1 MGHNLN
7 EAQHPLNALPQGYR
21 LQEYE
26 LTEVLGTGG
35 FGITYLGFD
44 HNLDKNVAVKEFLPD
59 DIATRTR
66 DNSVGPKASYYR
78 DNFKWGL
85 DRFLDEARTLARFDH
100 RNIIKVHRFFEAHGT
115 AYIVME
121 YAEGMTLAEFLQRK
135 KTLKEA
141 ELKEI
146 LYPILSGLAVVHGAD
161 FLHRDIKPGNIILRD
176 EDRSP
181 VLLDFGAA
189 RQAIGAKSRSVTS
202 IITPGYAPIEQ
213 YSKRGHQG
221 AWTDIYALAAVCYHA
236 LTGQVPY
243 DATDRVRVDPLELAV
258 DRCRNQVT
266 DGFLSA
272 IDWALRVDE
281 RERPQNVG
289 AWRRA
294 LEGEQP
300 EPPTDLPQGPLAR
313 LGVEIPL
320 SRLKRIGTWLAGAV
334 AILVLLTAGVYL
346 IHEYVHPN
354 EQQPV
359 TLEAES
365 ESETET
371 EAAEKEEKARQLD
384 ERISVLLS
392 GAEEDLASD
401 RLTSPAGANAWEK
414 FQAVLELSPGHPA
427 ATAGL
432 VSVVGRYERI
442 FDAALAR
449 KEFWKAQRF
458 VSRIRQVRPDAH
470 VLASL
475 EARLTAAR
483 SAERL
488 RRQEEQEAE
497 RGRQARI
504 GAYKERFE
512 AALSAGD
519 FTVAGEYVDSLRVI
533 GADASVLSEAEGR
546 LSASREEAKPGGR
559 LAVGR
564 VFRDCAHCPEM
575 VIVPSGSFRMGSP
588 GSEEDR
594 YDNEGPRQDVR
605 IDYRFAVGLYE
616 VTFAEWDACANAGGC
631 SGYFPEDEGWG
642 RGIRPVINVSWRD
655 AQEYISWL
663 SEMTGHSYR
672 LLSESEWEY
681 VARAGTTT
689 ARFWGDSSEDQ
700 CGYANGADEEAQ
712 KYNSSWA
719 VASCDDETYRTSPV
733 GSYMSNEFGLH
744 DVLGNVWEWVADCWN
759 GSYTGAPVDG
769 RARETG
775 DCSKRVLRGGSWFNG
790 PGFLRSALRYR
801 NSTGYRSNLSG
812 IRVARTLKH

>member
-1 MGHNLN
+1 MS
-7 EAQHPLNALPQGYR
+7 ESQHPLNALPQGYR

-26 LTEVLGTGG
+26 LVEVLGTGG

-59 DIATRTR
+59 DIAARTR
-66 DNSVGPKASYYR
+66 DNSVGPKAGYYL

-100 RNIIKVHRFFEAHGT
+100 RNIVKVHRFFEALGT

-121 YAEGMTLAEFLQRK
+121 YADGMTLAEFLQSK
-135 KTLKEA
+135 PALKEA

-221 AWTDIYALAAVCYHA
+221 VWTDVYALGAVCYHA
-236 LTGQVPY
+236 LSGQVPY
-243 DATDRVRVDPLELAV
+243 DATDRVRVDPLEPAV
-258 DRCRNQVT
+258 DRCRNQAT
-266 DGFLSA
+266 HGFLSA

-281 RERPQNVG
+281 RERPQSVDV
-289 AWRRA
+289 WREA

-300 EPPTDLPQGPLAR
+300 DPPPDLPEGPLAR
-313 LGVEIPL
+313 LGVKMPL
-320 SRLKRIGTWLAGAV
+320 SRVKRVGGFLAGGV
-334 AILVLLTAGVYL
+334 AILALLITGVYF
-346 IHEYVHPN
+346 IHEYVHPT
-354 EQQPV
+354 EKQPV
-359 TLEAES
+359 AQEVES
-365 ESETET
+365 KSDTESETRD
-371 EAAEKEEKARQLD
+371 AAREEEARQRD
-384 ERISVLLS
+384 ERISVLLN
-392 GAEEDLASD
+392 AAREDLASD

-427 ATAGL
+427 ATDGL
-432 VSVVGRYERI
+432 ESVIGRYERI

-449 KEFWKAQRF
+449 KEFRKAQRY
-458 VSRIRQVRPDAH
+458 VSRIRQVRPDAP

-475 EARLTAAR
+475 GVRLTSAR
-483 SAERL
+483 DAERK
-488 RRQEEQEAE
+488 RRQLEQEAE
-497 RGRQARI
+497 RGRQARM
-504 GAYKERFE
+504 AAFRDRFE

-519 FTVAGEYVDSLRVI
+519 IAVAGEYLDSMRTF
-533 GADASVLSEAEGR
+533 GADATLLSEAEGR
-546 LSASREEAKPGGR
+546 LSASREEAGPGGR

-564 VFRDCAHCPEM
+564 VFRDCARCPEM
-575 VIVPSGSFRMGSP
+575 VIVPSGSFRIGSP

-594 YDNEGPRQDVR
+594 DDNEGPRQDVK
-605 IDYRFAVGLYE
+605 IDYRFAVGLFE
-616 VTFAEWDACANAGGC
+616 VTFAEWDACADAGGC
-631 SGYFPEDEGWG
+631 GGYLPEDEGWG
-642 RGIRPVINVSWRD
+642 RGSRPVINVSWRD
-655 AQEYISWL
+655 AQEYTKWL
-663 SEMTGHSYR
+663 SEKTGHSYR

-689 ARFWGDSSEDQ
+689 ARYWGESSEDQ

-712 KYNSSWA
+712 QYNSSWA
-719 VASCDDETYRTSPV
+719 VASCDDKAYRTSPV
-733 GSYMSNEFGLH
+733 GSYVSNEFGLH

-759 GSYTGAPVDG
+759 GSYSGAPVDG
-769 RARETG
+769 GARESG

-812 IRVARTLKH
+812 FRVARTLRH

>member
-1 MGHNLN
+1 MN

-26 LTEVLGTGG
+26 LVEVLGTGG

-44 HNLDKNVAVKEFLPD
+44 HNLDKHVAVKEFLPD
-59 DIATRTR
+59 DIAARTR
-66 DNSVGPKASYYR
+66 DNSVAPKASYYL

-85 DRFLDEARTLARFDH
+85 NRFLDEARTLARFDH
-100 RNIIKVHRFFEAHGT
+100 RNIIKVHRFFEALGT

-135 KTLKEA
+135 RALKEA

-146 LYPILSGLAVVHGAD
+146 LYPILSGLAVVHSAD

-221 AWTDIYALAAVCYHA
+221 VWTDIYALGAVCYHA
-236 LTGQVPY
+236 LSGQVPY
-243 DATDRVRVDPLELAV
+243 DATDRVRVDPLEPAV
-258 DRCRNQVT
+258 DRCRNQAT
-266 DGFLSA
+266 HGFLSA
-272 IDWALRVDE
+272 IDRALRVDE
-281 RERPQNVG
+281 RERPQSVE
-289 AWRRA
+289 AWRKA
-294 LEGEQP
+294 LEGEQADAP
-300 EPPTDLPQGPLAR
+300 RDLPEGLLTR
-313 LGVEIPL
+313 LGIEVPL
-320 SRLKRIGTWLAGAV
+320 SRVKRIGGLLVGSA
-334 AILVLLTAGVYL
+334 AILVLLAVGVYY
-346 IHEYVHPN
+346 IHEFVHPT
-354 EQQPV
+354 QHQPV
-359 TLEAES
+359 TVEAEPEVES
-365 ESETET
+365 ESGTGT
-371 EAAEKEEKARQLD
+371 AEQEESARQLV

-401 RLTSPAGANAWEK
+401 RLTSPAGANAWGK

-432 VSVVGRYERI
+432 ESVIARYERI

-449 KEFWKAQRF
+449 KEFRKAQRYI
-458 VSRIRQVRPDAH
+458 SRIRQVRPDAP

-475 EARLTAAR
+475 GARLRSAR
-483 SAERL
+483 SAERKRL
-488 RRQEEQEAE
+488 QLEREAE
-497 RGRQARI
+497 RGRQARM
-504 GAYKERFE
+504 AAFSERFE
-512 AALSAGD
+512 GALSTGD
-519 FTVAGEYVDSLRVI
+519 FTVAGNYVDSLRAV

-546 LSASREEAKPGGR
+546 LSTSRAEAGPGGR

-564 VFRDCAHCPEM
+564 VFRDCARCPEM
-575 VIVPSGSFRMGSP
+575 VIVPSGSYRMGSP

-594 YDNEGPRQDVR
+594 DDNEGPRQDVR
-605 IDYRFAVGLYE
+605 IDYRFAVGLFE
-616 VTFAEWDACANAGGC
+616 VTFDEWDACADSGGC
-631 SGYFPEDEGWG
+631 SGYLPEDEGWG
-642 RGIRPVINVSWRD
+642 RGSRPVIYVSWRD
-655 AQEYISWL
+655 AQEYIEWL
-663 SEMTGHSYR
+663 SEKTGHSYR

-689 ARFWGDSSEDQ
+689 ARYWGESSEDQ
-700 CGYANGADEEAQ
+700 CEYANGADEEAQ
-712 KYNSSWA
+712 QYNSSWA
-719 VASCDDETYRTSPV
+719 VASCDDKAYRTSPA
-733 GSYMSNEFGLH
+733 GSYAPNEFGLH
-744 DVLGNVWEWVADCWN
+744 DVLGNVWEWVEDCWN
-759 GSYTGAPVDG
+759 GSYSGAPVDG
-769 RARETG
+769 GARESG

-812 IRVARTLKH
+812 FRVARTLRH